1 MRGIGKVLLIIMLLG
16 LQGCV
21 VPAKPVC
28 RHSAVAS
35 AILYAEQGREVRIA
49 SYSTKMDTRHA
60 EAQVKEQEGWKFI
73 SMSCDKNLV
82 SEIPDYDMVQVEYY
96 ELHAYLLH
104 IGIVPSWDRPIEVA
118 EVASWKARR

>member
-1 MRGIGKVLLIIMLLG
+1 MLLG
-16 LQGCV
+16 LFGCV
-21 VPAKPVC
+21 ASAKPVC

-49 SYSTKMDTRHA
+49 SYSTKKDTRHA
-60 EAQVKEQEGWKFI
+60 EAQVKEPEGWKFI
-73 SMSCDKNLV
+73 SMSCDTNTV
-82 SEIPDYDMVQVEYY
+82 SEIPDYDMVQVQYY

-104 IGIVPSWDRPIEVA
+104 IGIVPSWDRPKEMA